1 MKIKLAVSE
10 ERYEEIAKELTD
22 KGIEIDDSSGLVL
35 TETDRYVS
43 RLSVREFG
51 DDGSRLHINVD
62 DVVYIESFGHSAEVH
77 GMEDVWQTN
86 DRMYQ
91 LQMMLDPKQFV
102 RISNSVIVNK
112 KQIKDIR
119 PSFSQKFVLTM
130 KNSDRVEVTRSYYAA
145 FKRSIGI

>member
-35 TETDRYVS
+35 TETDRHVS

-51 DDGSRLHINVD
+51 DDGSRLHISVD

-77 GMEDVWQTN
+77 GMEDVCRRTTGC
-86 DRMYQ
+86 
-91 LQMMLDPKQFV
+91 
-102 RISNSVIVNK
+102 ISC
-112 KQIKDIR
+112 R
-119 PSFSQKFVLTM
+119 
-130 KNSDRVEVTRSYYAA
+130 
-145 FKRSIGI
+145 

>member
-51 DDGSRLHINVD
+51 DDGSRLHVSVD
-62 DVVYIESFGHSAEVH
+62 DVVYIEAFGHSAEVH
-77 GMEDVWQTN
+77 GMEDVSQTN
-86 DRMYQ
+86 DRLYQ

>member
-1 MKIKLAVSE
+1 
-10 ERYEEIAKELTD
+10 
-22 KGIEIDDSSGLVL
+22 
-35 TETDRYVS
+35 
-43 RLSVREFG
+43 
-51 DDGSRLHINVD
+51 
-62 DVVYIESFGHSAEVH
+62 
-77 GMEDVWQTN
+77 MEDVSQTN
-86 DRMYQ
+86 DRLYQ